1 MRCVTRDVVDGALL
15 VEFPGLSEQEA
26 NASAAALARK
36 LTSEQAPGV
45 HDAVPGARTLLLI
58 FDPAL
63 LDRGAFEELL
73 KSPKACGAWQPK
85 TVRIPVAYG
94 GGHGPDLEE
103 LARGVGIS
111 PNEFARLHREAT
123 YQVAFVGFAPGF
135 PYLSGLPERLHSPR
149 LSSPRP
155 RVPAGSVGIGGPYTG
170 VYPSSTP
177 GGWRLI
183 GNAPV
188 RLFDATA
195 SPPALLSPGDRVLF
209 EEIGEADLP
218 KLRQQ
223 LADRRPSALK
233 PTRAPALRILSPG
246 LSTSVQGA
254 PRYGLAA
261 SGVPSGGA
269 MDLVALRSGNRAL
282 KNPADAPALEIT
294 LQGPQAEVLLSTRI
308 CISGADVDAA
318 VNGRPL
324 SLEKVVDVRAGDRLS
339 IGSVRKGARC
349 YLCIQ
354 SGLVD
359 PSILGEPLTRLQRGD
374 ELCLAELGNASGLD
388 EVDDRARPA
397 SLRQTLRVVLGP
409 QADRFSQHGKETFLS
424 SEYRVSTQSDR
435 RGVRLEG
442 PTIESCAPADIPP
455 EGTAAGAIQVP
466 GNGLP
471 IVLGPDRP
479 VTGGYAKIAT
489 VISADLP
496 LLAQARPGTLF
507 RFTEVSIEEA
517 RAARSA
523 WVAV

>member
-15 VEFPGLSEQEA
+15 VEFPGCSEQEA
-26 NASAAALARK
+26 NAAAAGTGRK
-36 LTSEQAPGV
+36 LIAEKVAGV
-45 HDAVPGARTLLLI
+45 HDAVPGARNLLLI
-58 FDPAL
+58 FDPDL

-73 KSPKACGAWQPK
+73 KFPKFEGAWQPK

-94 GGHGPDLEE
+94 GNHGPDLEE
-103 LARGVGIS
+103 LARGLGVS
-111 PNEFARLHREAT
+111 SDEFARLHREAT
-123 YQVAFVGFAPGF
+123 YQVAFIGFAPGF
-135 PYLSGLPERLHSPR
+135 PYLNGLPERLHSPR

-155 RVPAGSVGIGGPYTG
+155 RVPAGSVGIGGAYSG

-188 RLFDATA
+188 RLFDPTA

-209 EEIGEADLP
+209 EKIDEADLLR
-218 KLRQQ
+218 LRQQ
-223 LADRRPSALK
+223 LVDEHPTPLK
-233 PTRAPALRILSPG
+233 PMRAPALRIHSAG

-254 PRYGLAA
+254 PRFGLAA

-269 MDLVALRSGNRAL
+269 MDMVALRTGNCTL

-294 LQGPQAEVLLSTRI
+294 LQGPEIEFLRSARV

-318 VNGRPL
+318 VDGRPL
-324 SLEKVVDVRAGDRLS
+324 SFGNVIDVRAGNHLR
-339 IGSVRKGARC
+339 IGSVKTGARS
-349 YLCIQ
+349 YLCIDG
-354 SGLVD
+354 GLVN
-359 PSILGEPLTRLQRGD
+359 PSVLGEPLRRLQRGD
-374 ELCLAELGNASGLD
+374 ELYLAELGDTASSQD
-388 EVDDRARPA
+388 EVADQPRLPSPR
-397 SLRQTLRVVLGP
+397 LRVVLGP
-409 QADRFSQHGKETFLS
+409 QADHFSQRGKATFLLS
-424 SEYRVSTQSDR
+424 DYRVSAQSDR

-442 PTIESCAPADIPP
+442 PSIESCAPADIPP

-496 LLAQARPGTLF
+496 LLAQARPGTVL
-507 RFTEVSIEEA
+507 RFQEVSLA
-517 RAARSA
+517 DACAARNA
-523 WVAV
+523 